1 MIKLK
6 QNLTLVVIPYAI
18 YENCQ
23 RLIPKFHMKDP
34 LFSLLISV
42 ITVLEQSSLMCQCQS
57 SSGSRKFTWRYQ

>member
-6 QNLTLVVIPYAI
+6 QNLTLMVIPYEI
-18 YENCQ
+18 YENRQ

-42 ITVLEQSSLMCQCQS
+42 ITMLEQSSLNVS
-57 SSGSRKFTWRYQ
+57 TSKFGSRKFTWRYQ